1 MRVRWHLYCPAR
13 VYYDECV
20 RKFVIAVI
28 TFLFLAAPSV
38 FAAPSYSL
46 VAPSTGIT
54 RGQNVQFTIRI
65 DTAGESVTNTTAGLR
80 YDTKYLKYVGV
91 QAGEAATSVT
101 GTESTT
107 GEIILNGTS
116 NNFSGEGAYAH
127 VTFTIVADAPGG
139 TQICSV
145 FTPSN
150 SPSSNASTTST
161 QSRPSTLPQSG
172 AAETTLLAMIA
183 ATFAISG
190 GFLLRRHA

>member
-1 MRVRWHLYCPAR
+1 MYSPSS
-13 VYYDECV
+13 VYYDEYV
-20 RKFVIAVI
+20 RTLIIAI
-28 TFLFLAAPSV
+28 AAFLFLAASSV
-38 FAAPSYSL
+38 LAAPSYSL
-46 VAPSTGIT
+46 VAPSTGIA

-107 GEIILNGTS
+107 GEIILTGTS

-150 SPSSNASTTST
+150 GPSSGASTTGSA
-161 QSRPSTLPQSG
+161 QSRPTTLPQSG
-172 AAETTLLAMIA
+172 AAETTLLAVVA
-183 ATFAISG
+183 ATFALSG
-190 GFLLRRHA
+190 GFLIRKHA